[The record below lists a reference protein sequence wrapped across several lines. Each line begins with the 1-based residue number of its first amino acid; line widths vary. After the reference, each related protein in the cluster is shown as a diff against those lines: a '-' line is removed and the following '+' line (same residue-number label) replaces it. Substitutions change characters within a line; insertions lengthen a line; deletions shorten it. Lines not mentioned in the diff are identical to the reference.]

1 MTNGWD
7 GRNARA
13 TASNDMV
20 IGLSE
25 PTPIDQIVER
35 CRRGEAEGY
44 RALYEVYKDKV
55 YSIAL
60 YFFHGDEAAASDTTQ
75 QVFLKL
81 MRGIS
86 KFRGESGFATW
97 LYRMVVNTCMDSVR
111 REKPRLQVEM
121 NPMRTPAGQEDAIA
135 QEQRA
140 RSIQAALSDLPPKL
154 RVAVL
159 LRYFEDLSYEE
170 MARAMGCSM
179 GTVASRLNRGHKLLA
194 KKLEGMR

>member
-1 MTNGWD
+1 
-7 GRNARA
+7 
-13 TASNDMV
+13 MV

-35 CRRGEAEGY
+35 CRRGEAEGF

-60 YFFHGDEAAASDTTQ
+60 YFFHGDEAAASDATQ

-111 REKPRLQVEM
+111 REKPRRGSEIGAAGPFM
-121 NPMRTPAGQEDAIA
+121 SAAGQEDAIA

-140 RSIQAALSDLPPKL
+140 GLIQTALSDLPPKL

-194 KKLEGMR
+194 KKLEGLRS

>member
-1 MTNGWD
+1 
-7 GRNARA
+7 
-13 TASNDMV
+13 MV
-20 IGLSE
+20 IGLNE
-25 PTPIDQIVER
+25 PTPIDQIVES
-35 CRRGEAEGY
+35 CRRGEADGFG
-44 RALYEVYKDKV
+44 ALYEVYKDKV

-60 YFFHGDEAAASDTTQ
+60 YFFHGDTAAASDATQ

-81 MRGIS
+81 MRGMA

-111 REKPRLQVEM
+111 REKPRLAETVAGAAV
-121 NPMRTPAGQEDAIA
+121 PADQEDAMA
-135 QEQRA
+135 QQQRA

-159 LRYFEDLSYEE
+159 LRYFEELSYEE
-170 MARAMGCSM
+170 MAQAMGCSM
-179 GTVASRLNRGHKLLA
+179 GTVASRLNRGHALLK

>member
-1 MTNGWD
+1 
-7 GRNARA
+7 
-13 TASNDMV
+13 MV
-20 IGLSE
+20 IGLNE
-25 PTPIDQIVER
+25 PTPIEQIVES
-35 CRRGEAEGY
+35 CRRGEAEGF

-60 YFFHGDEAAASDTTQ
+60 YFFHGDQAAASDAAQ

-97 LYRMVVNTCMDSVR
+97 LYRMVVNTCMDSAR
-111 REKPRLQVEM
+111 REKPRFHIEM
-121 NPMRTPAGQEDAIA
+121 SATGTPADQDDAIA

-140 RSIQAALSDLPPKL
+140 RSIQAALSELPPKL

-159 LRYFEDLSYEE
+159 LRYFEELSYEQ
-170 MARAMGCSM
+170 MAQAMGCSM

-194 KKLEGMR
+194 KKLEGLR